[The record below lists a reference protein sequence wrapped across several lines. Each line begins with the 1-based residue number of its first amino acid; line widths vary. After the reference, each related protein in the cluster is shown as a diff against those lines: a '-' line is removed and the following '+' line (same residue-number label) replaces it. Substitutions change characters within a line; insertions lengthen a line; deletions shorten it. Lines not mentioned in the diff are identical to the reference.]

1 MCGMPLARGDS
12 LKLVIENIN
21 SLGQGVAR
29 WGAERFVVFVPG
41 ALPGETVRGTL
52 VQLKKQYGVVEFSEI
67 IETHPGRVDPLCP
80 HFSECGGCSLQHA
93 GYDTQL
99 RLKEEILR
107 SALERIGGISEP
119 PVENIRPSPSEW
131 GYRNKASFPVRRI
144 GKRNSLGFY
153 RRASHSLVPVRE
165 CPVLESVLGGML
177 PGIDKIVS
185 GSGVT
190 AYDERKA
197 RGLLRHIVLRGSRS
211 SSLPLVVPVL
221 NSRPGSR
228 LTGSVEIMARSIVD
242 ELAPGGLCFNFNT
255 GRGNTIFGPR
265 SQLFG
270 GESSVVENMA
280 KREIAYGPTS
290 FFQVNTEQAIELFSS
305 AASEA
310 NAGSGRAILEL
321 YAGVGAM
328 SLFLLDRGARVKAV
342 ESHPEAARFMKENFR
357 RNGFPEGC
365 VRETRAENAL
375 SEEKCDC
382 VVVDPPRS
390 GLGPEV
396 VRGISTIKTERMVY
410 VSCNPATLARD
421 AKLLTEAGFRAKN
434 FRPFDMFPQ
443 TAHVECLAVF
453 VRE

>member
-1 MCGMPLARGDS
+1 MPLARGDS
-12 LKLVIENIN
+12 LQLVIENIN

-29 WGAERFVVFVPG
+29 FGTERFVLFVPG

-52 VQLKKQYGVVEFSEI
+52 VQLKKQYGLVELSEI
-67 IETHPGRVDPLCP
+67 IEKHPGRVDPLCP

-107 SALERIGGISEP
+107 SALERIGGIFEP
-119 PVENIRPSPSEW
+119 PVESIRPSPSEW
-131 GYRNKASFPVRRI
+131 GYRNKASFPVRRL
-144 GKRNSLGFY
+144 GKRNCLGFY
-153 RRASHSLVPVRE
+153 RRSSHSLVPVRE
-165 CPVLESVLGGML
+165 CPVLDRVLGGML
-177 PGIDKIVS
+177 PGINEIVS

-190 AYDERKA
+190 AYDERNA
-197 RGLLRHIVLRGSRS
+197 RGLLRHMVLRGSRS

-221 NSRPGSR
+221 NSRPSGR
-228 LTGSVEIMARSIVD
+228 VTGPVEIMARSIID
-242 ELAPGGLCFNFNT
+242 ELAPGGLCFNFNMV
-255 GRGNTIFGPR
+255 RGNTIFGPR
-265 SQLFG
+265 SQLFEG
-270 GESSVVENMA
+270 GDSVVENMD

-305 AASEA
+305 AASDS
-310 NAGSGRAILEL
+310 NAGPGSDILEL

-328 SLFLLDRGARVKAV
+328 SLFLLAMGASVKAV
-342 ESHPEAARFMKENFR
+342 ESHPESARFMKENFR
-357 RNGFPEGC
+357 RNGFPDGC

-375 SEEKCDC
+375 SEDKCDC

-396 VRGISTIKTERMVY
+396 VRKISTIKPERVVY

-421 AKLLTEAGFRAKN
+421 AKLLKEAGFCPKN

-453 VRE
+453 VRD